1 MKRQVFLALLLCIA
15 LNVFSQNDS
24 AAFVHGAW
32 LSERVDGLVL
42 RRCQFKH
49 ESLFSS
55 NQQILVWELAPTADF
70 ALRLAY
76 RPERIKTS
84 DMAREQHA
92 VAAVNGSFFDMGR
105 HNPVL
110 FLRIDGVDLGQTS
123 QGEAKLALDDYQFG
137 TLAMENDSVFILKTD
152 TVSQWEEGLPYPN
165 MMTARPLLLF
175 DGKTLP
181 LREDLGFVSDRHNR
195 TAVGI
200 RADGTVL
207 LVVVDGR
214 ASEASGMSL
223 QELQQVMWWLGCHT
237 ALNLDGGGSTTFYAD
252 WGGNH
257 GVLNCP
263 SDNGRFDH
271 EGERTVSNAVLIV
284 RKPKTESNPMFLLAW

>member
-1 MKRQVFLALLLCIA
+1 MITLHDMKRRILLVLLLVIA
-15 LNVFSQNDS
+15 LNVFSQSDS
-24 AAFVHGAW
+24 AAFVHGSW
-32 LSERVDGLVL
+32 LSERIDGLVL
-42 RRCQFKH
+42 RRCQFKNK
-49 ESLFSS
+49 SLFAS
-55 NQQILVWELAPTADF
+55 NQQILIWELAPAADY

-76 RPERIKTS
+76 RSERTKTS
-84 DMAREQHA
+84 DMARKQHA
-92 VAAVNGSFFDMGR
+92 VAAVNGSFFDMDR
-105 HNPVL
+105 HHPVL
-110 FLRIDGVDLGQTS
+110 FLRIDGVDFGSTTPS
-123 QGEAKLALDDYQFG
+123 EAALALEDYQFG
-137 TLAMENDSVFILKTD
+137 TLAVEYDSVFILKTD
-152 TVSQWEEGLPYPN
+152 TVPQWEKGLPYRN
-165 MMTARPLLLF
+165 LMTARPLLLF
-175 DGKTLP
+175 DGESSL
-181 LREDLGFVSDRHNR
+181 LREDLGFVSERHNR

-214 ASEASGMSL
+214 APEASGMSL
-223 QELQQVMWWLGCHT
+223 QELQQVMRWLGCHT

-284 RKPKTESNPMFLLAW
+284 RKLKN

>member
-1 MKRQVFLALLLCIA
+1 MVLALLLGLA
-15 LNVFSQNDS
+15 LNVFSQSDS
-24 AAFVHGAW
+24 AAFVHGPW
-32 LSERVDGLVL
+32 LSERVDGLVM

-49 ESLFSS
+49 ESLFAS
-55 NQQILVWELAPTADF
+55 NQQILVWELDPAADF

-76 RPERIKTS
+76 RPERTKTS

-92 VAAVNGSFFDMGR
+92 VAAINGSFFDMDR
-105 HNPVL
+105 HFPVL
-110 FLRIDGVDLGQTS
+110 FLRVDGVDLGQTS
-123 QGEAKLALDDYQFG
+123 PGEAQLALEDYQFG
-137 TLAMENDSVFILKTD
+137 TLAMAHDSVFILKTD
-152 TVSQWEEGLPYPN
+152 TVNQWEAGLPYPN
-165 MMTARPLLLF
+165 LMTARPLLLF
-175 DGKTLP
+175 DGETLP

-214 ASEASGMSL
+214 ASEAAGMSL
-223 QELQQVMWWLGCHT
+223 QELQQVMRWLGCRT
-237 ALNLDGGGSTTFYAD
+237 ALNLDGGGSATFYAD

-271 EGERTVSNAVLIV
+271 EGERTVSNAVLVV
-284 RKPKTESNPMFLLAW
+284 RKSKKQ

>member
-1 MKRQVFLALLLCIA
+1 MKRQVVLALLLSLA

-24 AAFVHGAW
+24 AAFVHGPW

-49 ESLFSS
+49 ESLFAS

-70 ALRLAY
+70 ALKFAY
-76 RPERIKTS
+76 RPERTKTS

-92 VAAVNGSFFDMGR
+92 VAAVNGSFFDMDR
-105 HNPVL
+105 HFPVL
-110 FLRIDGVDLGQTS
+110 FLRIDDVDLGSTS
-123 QGEAKLALDDYQFG
+123 QGEAQLAREDYQYG
-137 TLAMENDSVFILKTD
+137 TLAIAHDSVFILKTD
-152 TVSQWEEGLPYPN
+152 TVAHWEAGLSYPN
-165 MMTARPLLLF
+165 LMTARPLLLF
-175 DGKTLP
+175 DGETLP

-195 TAVGI
+195 AAVGI
-200 RADGTVL
+200 RDDGTVL

-214 ASEASGMSL
+214 APEAAGMSL
-223 QELQQVMWWLGCHT
+223 QELQQVMRWLGCRT
-237 ALNLDGGGSTTFYAD
+237 ALNLDGGGSTTFYANLR
-252 WGGNH
+252 GNH

-271 EGERTVSNAVLIV
+271 EGERTVSNAVLVV
-284 RKPKTESNPMFLLAW
+284 RKAR